1 MKHDSDENRW
11 TVNSTDNYLI
21 FLVPS
26 LSLPLSF
33 PLFFSP
39 PLFFLF
45 TCNSR
50 GRSKIG
56 LHGRVNFSDWP
67 SRAFLQER
75 RRFLSPS
82 VIGRYSWL
90 FPSDNDRPA
99 RSIQHLITDK
109 IHFCPSCS
117 PTIRAFPKGFHF
129 VLYPWESQVIR
140 QPISKSTLSR
150 SQSSRSFPFWI
161 FR

>member
-1 MKHDSDENRW
+1 MKHDSDQNQW

-21 FLVPS
+21 FLVLS
-26 LSLPLSF
+26 LSPSF
-33 PLFFSP
+33 I
-39 PLFFLF
+39 FLF

-56 LHGRVNFSDWP
+56 LHGRVNFSDRP

-99 RSIQHLITDK
+99 RSIQPMQRLITDK
-109 IHFCPSCS
+109 THFCPSCS
-117 PTIRAFPKGFHF
+117 PTIRVSPNTEGTVIPFCPRHI
-129 VLYPWESQVIR
+129 LESR
-140 QPISKSTLSR
+140 K
-150 SQSSRSFPFWI
+150 
-161 FR
+161 

>member
-26 LSLPLSF
+26 LSPPFFFLS
-33 PLFFSP
+33 PS
-39 PLFFLF
+39 FFLF

-99 RSIQHLITDK
+99 RSIQRLITDK